1 MGRDE
6 SSPVLPP
13 RVKAAF
19 DYLHHARMVTEQVD
33 ASVPMRALTALE
45 KSVEAAALRVVQ
57 QYLLGEMEFVE
68 TTEEVREEKRGD
80 EGTGEGAG
88 VVNA

>member
-19 DYLHHARMVTEQVD
+19 DFLHHARMVTEQVD
-33 ASVPMRALTALE
+33 ASVPMRPLTALE
-45 KSVEAAALRVVQ
+45 KSVEAAALQVVQ
-57 QYLLGEMEFVE
+57 TRSSFLRSH
-68 TTEEVREEKRGD
+68 TTSAKWRSTCRK
-80 EGTGEGAG
+80 
-88 VVNA
+88 